1 MKVLRIIP
9 SMNPSSGGPCRGIR
23 NIIPELEKLGIYNE
37 VVCLDAPLHNFLE
50 KDGFTITSL
59 GPSKGAWQY
68 SPKLIPWLLDNLS
81 RFDVVI
87 VHALWLYHGY
97 AFYKAFKKY
106 KKLHN
111 GMGRELNYPKFFVM
125 PHGML
130 DPYFQQ
136 ASERKIKAMR
146 NWAYWKLIESKLVN
160 NADGLLFTCKMELL
174 LAREPFRPYHPK
186 QEINIGYGVEPP
198 PPFETTMCSAFH
210 EKCPQVK
217 DQPFILF
224 LSRIHE
230 KKGIDHLIEAYGNV
244 LDNMQGHK
252 KSVGGKPSFPKLVIA
267 GPGLETPYG
276 KKMQQLV
283 SESGTLQESVFFP
296 GMLTGNAKWGAFY
309 LSEAFILP
317 SHQEN
322 FGIAV
327 VEALA
332 CGKPVLIS
340 NQVNIWREIIEV
352 GGGVVEEDTTAGTQ
366 KLLEAWLRISCKEKK
381 VMGDQALSSYINNF
395 SIIHAAKRFSQLV
408 VT

>member
-9 SMNPSSGGPCRGIR
+9 SMNPSSGGPCQGIR

-37 VVCLDAPLHNFLE
+37 VVCLDGPLENFIE
-50 KDGFTITSL
+50 KDTFTITAL
-59 GPSKGAWQY
+59 GPSKGPWQY
-68 SPKLIPWLLDNLS
+68 SPKLIPWLLDNLG
-81 RFDVVI
+81 RFDIVI
-87 VHALWLYHGY
+87 VHALWLYHGF
-97 AFYKAFKKY
+97 AFYKALKQFKKSSAGSG
-106 KKLHN
+106 N
-111 GMGRELNYPKFFVM
+111 ELKYPKFFIM

-136 ASERKIKAMR
+136 ATERKMKAIR
-146 NWAYWKLIESKLVN
+146 NQVYWKLIESKLIN
-160 NADGLLFTCKMELL
+160 NSDGLLFTCNAELL

-198 PPFETTMCSAFH
+198 PPFEDGMNRAFL

-252 KSVGGKPSFPKLVIA
+252 KLAAGKLSFPKLVIA

-283 SESGTLQESVFFP
+283 SGSATLKESVFFP

-309 LSEAFILP
+309 GSDAFVLP

-327 VEALA
+327 AEALA

-340 NQVNIWREIIEV
+340 NQVNIWREIIEA
-352 GGGVVEEDTTAGTQ
+352 GGGMVEDDTTAGTQ
-366 KLLEAWLRISCKEKK
+366 KLLEAWQRLSCEEKK
-381 VMGDQALSSYINNF
+381 VMGEQAQNSFINNF
-395 SIIHAAKRFSQLV
+395 SIIPAAKRFCQLV
-408 VT
+408 MD